1 MTAIQAIAEKYQ
13 LHIFEDAAQ
22 AHGATY
28 LGVKAGNLGDAAG
41 FSFYPSKNSE
51 H

>member
-1 MTAIQAIAEKYQ
+1 LPKNINLQ
-13 LHIFEDAAQ
+13 IFEDAAQ

-41 FSFYPSKNSE
+41 FSFYPSKISE